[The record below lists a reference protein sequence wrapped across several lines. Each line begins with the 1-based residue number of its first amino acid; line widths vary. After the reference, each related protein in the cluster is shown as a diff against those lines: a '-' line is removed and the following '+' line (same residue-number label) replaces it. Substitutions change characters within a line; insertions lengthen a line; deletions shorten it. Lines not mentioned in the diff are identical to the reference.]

1 MSAGNFH
8 SSIGIG
14 QFPPPGD
21 HRLPWLTADS
31 EEGPD
36 LLDRLVQQE
45 KQERTAVPGSYNQHQ
60 DMWSLMA
67 PPQPLTAGFISVNPE
82 SLPLSLPPVAPWQT
96 PGTNH
101 YSYSPLPVA
110 FPPPPGSPASLH
122 LRLEEAGLQLR
133 GMKKERKRVEASL
146 ARHHPGLLKL
156 ISTAVDFSGV
166 SNEAV
171 SQPPHPTHLDRLVMD
186 SFREYSKAIALLDKM
201 KKMQKAPQHPGIS
214 ASFKGWQDSILT
226 LAGLRRGLGGEV
238 KADAQIANYTK
249 AVRRAKTSLW
259 AALQHFSTSI
269 ATLPNQD

>member
-8 SSIGIG
+8 FSISKFPVPGG
-14 QFPPPGD
+14 QQ
-21 HRLPWLTADS
+21 LPWLTA

-45 KQERTAVPGSYNQHQ
+45 KQERTAVLGNYNQHQ
-60 DMWSLMA
+60 DMWSMMA
-67 PPQPLTAGFISVNPE
+67 PTQSLTAGFISVNLGP
-82 SLPLSLPPVAPWQT
+82 LPPCLPPSAPGQT
-96 PGTNH
+96 PGMNH
-101 YSYSPLPVA
+101 YSYSPLPAA

-133 GMKKERKRVEASL
+133 GMKKERKRVEAVL

-156 ISTAVDFSGV
+156 LCTSTDFSDV

-171 SQPPHPTHLDRLVMD
+171 RQPPHPTHLDRLVVD
-186 SFREYSKAIALLDKM
+186 SFREYSKAIALLDRM

-214 ASFKGWQDSILT
+214 ASFKGWQDSILI
-226 LAGLRRGLGGEV
+226 LAELRRGLFWEV
-238 KADAQIANYTK
+238 KADVQIAEYTK
-249 AVRRAKTSLW
+249 TVRRAKTSLW